1 MKRKSHLDNFSTESL
16 FLVLEQ
22 NQNDLLR
29 LQVKAL
35 ENKSKLLHDRII
47 QIKQT
52 IAITEN
58 IIIERYDTTSL
69 KAVIKLLQ
77 SSHKEIKKNIYK
89 EIITLKII
97 DMDELVPIDLLK
109 KTINE
114 LEIEQLMRIIKVK
127 EHTIY
132 GKLALNSYDEK
143 CLEVDDEVYKELLV
157 KIKQDRREC

>member
-1 MKRKSHLDNFSTESL
+1 M
-16 FLVLEQ
+16 LEQ

-77 SSHKEIKKNIYK
+77 SSHKEIKKNIA
-89 EIITLKII
+89 EGINTGTLA
-97 DMDELVPIDLLK
+97 VYS
-109 KTINE
+109 KTF
-114 LEIEQLMRIIKVK
+114 RDKVK
-127 EHTIY
+127 ETNNGKSKTVDKVINTISFY
-132 GKLALNSYDEK
+132 H
-143 CLEVDDEVYKELLV
+143 
-157 KIKQDRREC
+157 

>member
-97 DMDELVPIDLLK
+97 DMDELEV
-109 KTINE
+109 
-114 LEIEQLMRIIKVK
+114 EQLMRIIKVK

-143 CLEVDDEVYKELLV
+143 CLEVDDEVYKELLL
-157 KIKQDRREC
+157 KISQDRREY

>member
-109 KTINE
+109 KTIDE
-114 LEIEQLMRIIKVK
+114 LEVEQLMRIIKAR
-127 EHTIY
+127 ENTIY
-132 GKLALNSYDEK
+132 GQLAISSYNQK
-143 CLEVDDEVYKELLV
+143 CLEVDDEVYKELLL
-157 KIKQDRREC
+157 KISQDRRDY